1 MEPAID
7 LMIDNLSSSTFSPL
21 FNTYMPSDPPC
32 NDRGTSL
39 NCQYACQKYMS
50 KVLCPGTQ
58 DSELRMLPLCA
69 TSYDNVEEN
78 LYNVLYSVVKST
90 RRVSTYWSSHGSN
103 DQTSSE
109 TISFSL
115 REPVAVIRGFSIR
128 PFAAWFQRGMP
139 IYGPKRI
146 RFTIGGI
153 PLFAD
158 PSDQGN
164 KFLSPKCMV
173 QLATREIL
181 RTHSPPLSKQQEEF
195 FSKVSEEVLRHV
207 IHLDTMDTEEANPYG
222 HDDSIKVP
230 QCGEENLF
238 SWTSPEFDVENI
250 DEMQHFSIPSIL
262 CINGYLRLDLIGRC
276 TRQHADMKYYTCLG
290 RVICRGYPVRGMY
303 VHRNEY
309 MRRMTNGNDSKLGP
323 LFGMREVQRANETSC
338 DVDASWDGESSS
350 ESETF
355 ETRRH
360 FAEFLLNRANLG

>member
-1 MEPAID
+1 MQPAID

-21 FNTYMPSDPPC
+21 FNTYMPSDEPC
-32 NDRGTSL
+32 NDRRGSL
-39 NCQYACQKYMS
+39 NCHYACQKYMS
-50 KVLCPGTQ
+50 KVLCPCTQ

-90 RRVSTYWSSHGSN
+90 RRVSTYWSSSGSN
-103 DQTSSE
+103 DETSSE

-115 REPVAVIRGFSIR
+115 AEPVAVIQGFSIR

-146 RFTIGGI
+146 RFSVGGV

-158 PSDQGN
+158 PSDQGY
-164 KFLSPKCMV
+164 KYLSPKCMV

-181 RTHSPPLSKQQEEF
+181 KNHSPPLSKQQEEF
-195 FSKVSEEVLRHV
+195 YSKVSEEVLRHV
-207 IHLDTMDTEEANPYG
+207 IQVDTMDTEEANPYS
-222 HDDSIKVP
+222 DEDSTGMP
-230 QCGEENLF
+230 QCNEGALF

-250 DEMQHFSIPSIL
+250 DEMQHFPIPSIL
-262 CINGYLRLDLIGRC
+262 CINGFIRLDLIGRR

-290 RVICRGYPVRGMY
+290 RVVCRGYTIRGMY

-309 MRRMTNGNDSKLGP
+309 VRRMTNDSGSNQGP
-323 LFGMREVQRANETSC
+323 LFGMREVPRPQYTSV

-360 FAEFLLNRANLG
+360 FAEFLLNRANLE